1 MGTYNKE
8 DIYMITLE
16 GIEQGLFI
24 GVSNKH
30 YDELYKYY
38 CYLKVLDDTG
48 NVQKSNEDNEKINR
62 LQKDLEFEKAH
73 NKFLK
78 EMNHNLQEELERLV
92 NTMTER
98 RQSIDKS
105 N

>member
-16 GIEQGLFI
+16 GVEQGLFI

-30 YDELYKYY
+30 YDELYRYY
-38 CYLKVLDDTG
+38 GYLKVLDNTD
-48 NVQKSNEDNEKINR
+48 NVQKSNEDNGKINR
-62 LQKDLEFEKAH
+62 LQKELEQEKALNLKSSFEGLI
-73 NKFLK
+73 NKI
-78 EMNHNLQEELERLV
+78 EEGDI
-92 NTMTER
+92 N
-98 RQSIDKS
+98 IDKS

>member
-1 MGTYNKE
+1 MYNKE

-38 CYLKVLDDTG
+38 GYLKVLDNTD
-48 NVQKSNEDNEKINR
+48 NVQKINR
-62 LQKDLEFEKAH
+62 LQKELEQEKAYCKFWKELTLNLKSSFEGLI
-73 NKFLK
+73 NKI
-78 EMNHNLQEELERLV
+78 EEGDI
-92 NTMTER
+92 N
-98 RQSIDKS
+98 IDK
-105 N
+105 NN

>member
-38 CYLKVLDDTG
+38 GYLKVLDNTD
-48 NVQKSNEDNEKINR
+48 NVQKSNEDNRKINR
-62 LQKDLEFEKAH
+62 LQK
-73 NKFLK
+73 
-78 EMNHNLQEELERLV
+78 R
-92 NTMTER
+92 TRTR
-98 RQSIDKS
+98 KS
-105 N
+105 LL

>member
-1 MGTYNKE
+1 MVTYNKE

-24 GVSNKH
+24 GISNKH

-38 CYLKVLDDTG
+38 GYLKALDNTN
-48 NVQKSNEDNEKINR
+48 NVQKSNEDNGKINR
-62 LQKDLEFEKAH
+62 LQKELEQEKAYCKFWKELTLNLKSSFEGLI
-73 NKFLK
+73 NKI
-78 EMNHNLQEELERLV
+78 EEGDI
-92 NTMTER
+92 N
-98 RQSIDKS
+98 IDKS